1 MSSNKVAMPMSSAGI
16 VGMSS
21 DMKIE
26 GKDID
31 PKVVIA
37 AIVLL
42 VVIVQI
48 AGFIFPA

>member
-26 GKDID
+26 GKEMD
-31 PKVVIA
+31 PKVVIV
-37 AIVLL
+37 AIILL

-48 AGFIFPA
+48 AGLVFPA

>member
-1 MSSNKVAMPMSSAGI
+1 MPMSSAGI

-26 GKDID
+26 GKEMD
-31 PKVVIA
+31 PKIVIA
-37 AIVLL
+37 AIILL

-48 AGFIFPA
+48 AGLVFPA